1 MSDTALQPLKEHIFS
16 GEVASP
22 KKFQRLIKVDDA
34 LTPVLF
40 SDARIS
46 DSLEVD
52 NYQGKQTIIKTDV
65 EPLTLDSV
73 KVALRDK
80 SKVFLTD
87 IESHDFFQV
96 FRDGQKL
103 SHGLNVVLGS
113 RSSGKTHLL
122 DKLHDTYDTEG
133 EQIKYI
139 EQFELVKADE
149 KEFNRMLEKQRSNV
163 REQHLA
169 SFKEVVA
176 DVVEIDRK
184 TTHHELEEYVTSL
197 VKYAKS
203 EELQDEYSKA
213 VLFSE
218 SPFTIRPNESL
229 EDLLLSVKR
238 LLDED
243 NYRGV
248 VRRHLPEASLKALI
262 DELSVEYKKVH
273 TQQLKKQWVN
283 ELVDDVSRELQAS
296 SSSPSIKNNEI
307 DLYDVL
313 LEKEKLRQF
322 SAIAKAVK
330 SPVDID
336 DKPFGQKF
344 SIKAQAGPFT
354 GAQELREESGKREV
368 KFSLAFDDHYD
379 SPIVY
384 LDKLKGLGL
393 DNTTLYRYFCKVRYR
408 VLNEYGKPVSGG
420 EQSEFNLLKAL
431 QDARQYEMLL
441 IDEPESSF
449 DNVFLKD
456 NVNQVIKEISAE
468 MPVVVVTHN
477 NTVGMLM
484 QPDYVLY
491 TSRETGTGTD
501 EYYLYSGC
509 PGDKEFKTADG
520 TKSVTSYEVLMESL
534 EAGVT
539 AYGERGGLYDSYKK
553 K

>member
-1 MSDTALQPLKEHIFS
+1 M
-16 GEVASP
+16 
-22 KKFQRLIKVDDA
+22 
-34 LTPVLF
+34 
-40 SDARIS
+40 
-46 DSLEVD
+46 D